1 MERVVEELQ
10 YSSENL
16 TWVTGQVI
24 SLRIATVASEA
35 AAGAACQQS
44 TEPQKYARDRTKT

>member
-10 YSSENL
+10 YSENL

-24 SLRIATVASEA
+24 SLRIATTTTAASMCA
-35 AAGAACQQS
+35 SKA
-44 TEPQKYARDRTKT
+44 EPQKYARDRTKT

>member
-24 SLRIATVASEA
+24 SLRIATTTTTASKA
-35 AAGAACQQS
+35 
-44 TEPQKYARDRTKT
+44 EPQKYARDRTKT